1 MLSTP
6 RVGNV
11 GPLRAVEGGA
21 DEWMTP
27 EPFRPPGRAT
37 RSVAMAR
44 GPPSI
49 PEEGSE
55 LATTD
60 AFFDQNNLDWQDVAS
75 CNDYDNILFFGEEG
89 ESEIDKQ
96 AREAHAKSI
105 CQRCPVREPC
115 LEFAM
120 ETNQKYG
127 IWGGLTDKERA
138 SLKRRRARAR
148 RAS

>member
-1 MLSTP
+1 LRELTPILRPFARRQRWLSNSP
-6 RVGNV
+6 
-11 GPLRAVEGGA
+11 PHDGA
-21 DEWMTP
+21 LHE
-27 EPFRPPGRAT
+27 
-37 RSVAMAR
+37 
-44 GPPSI
+44 
-49 PEEGSE
+49 PEEESE
-55 LATTD
+55 LATTES
-60 AFFDQNNLDWQDVAS
+60 AFDQNNLDWQDIAA
-75 CNDYDNILFFGEEG
+75 CNEYDNVLFFGEEG